1 MRCPHCDRNPVEIDM
16 TVLEG
21 RQVTLRSCCTQ
32 IWLCE
37 GEQVP
42 LAGVLEMVPA
52 RKRRAIVG
60 V

>member
-1 MRCPHCDRNPVEIDM
+1 M

-42 LAGVLEMVPA
+42 LAGVLQMVPA
-52 RKRRAIVG
+52 RKRRATVAA
-60 V
+60 